1 MKKIIAI
8 LLVLFS
14 LASCRK
20 ERVIPVKVTPGIST
34 SIAAAKPDT
43 IPDNAVLGIR
53 LFRDSV
59 NNDEILVN
67 FNHTASPNYI
77 LDEDAPYFMGYGQV
91 SLASISADGRDLAIN
106 KLPYKPGM
114 EIGLDVHAKTTGIY
128 FLDINYEKKIPS
140 DIQVWV
146 KDNYMKDSC
155 NISIQKYSINIIKAD
170 TNSFGSK
177 RFKLM
182 FKTSGQ

>member
-1 MKKIIAI
+1 MKKIITI
-8 LLVLFS
+8 SLVLFS

-20 ERVIPVKVTPGIST
+20 EGVIPVNNTLTIST
-34 SIAAAKPDT
+34 AVATAKPDT
-43 IPDNAVLGIR
+43 IPDNAGLGIR

-59 NNDEILVN
+59 NYDGILFN
-67 FNHTASPNYI
+67 FNHTASLNYI
-77 LDEDAPYFMGYGQV
+77 FNEDAPYFLGYGQV
-91 SLASISADGRDLAIN
+91 SLTSISADGRDLAMN
-106 KLPYKPGM
+106 TLPYKPGM

-128 FLDINYEKKIPS
+128 FLDINYEKKIPA
-140 DIQVWV
+140 DIQIWV